1 MTRGSMWTMALAA
14 VFAVAGAQSASA
26 ENLLG
31 LTPLGPFQIG
41 PFQIGPFDTLVTLNS
56 DSPTVPTGLKLVR
69 GLAQGESLVG
79 IDIRPATGALFG
91 VGVSGN
97 NAQLYAI
104 DLTTGQA
111 TAVGPVFANLDN
123 PTGATFG
130 FDFNPTIDRVRL
142 VSSTN
147 QNIVFNP
154 DTGVVSTP
162 LATDLFYATGDAN
175 EGVDPNVSNIAYDN
189 NVGGAMTS
197 QQRGIDVETDS
208 LVTVANNA
216 GTLGTIGP
224 LGNQLFDAVSATGF
238 DVSGST
244 GVGYAI
250 ITRNFIA
257 APGLYTINLT
267 SGLATLKGFPLLGMF
282 PVNALTVQPPPAP
295 LGVRR

>member
-1 MTRGSMWTMALAA
+1 MKRGSLCVLASVICLA
-14 VFAVAGAQSASA
+14 SAQLASA
-26 ENLLG
+26 ETLLG

-41 PFQIGPFDTLVTLNS
+41 PFQIGPFDTIVSLNS
-56 DSPTVPTGLKLVR
+56 DSPTLPTGLKLVR
-69 GLAQGESLVG
+69 GLTEGESLVA
-79 IDIRPATGALFG
+79 IDIRPATGVLFG

-97 NAQLYAI
+97 NAQLYSI
-104 DLTTGQA
+104 DLATGQA
-111 TAVGPVFANLDN
+111 TAVGSVFANLDN
-123 PTGATFG
+123 PPGTTFG

-154 DTGVVSTP
+154 DTGAVSMP
-162 LATDLFYATGDAN
+162 LATDLFYATGDVN
-175 EGVDPNVSNIAYDN
+175 EGTDPDVSNIAYDN

-224 LGNQLFDAVSATGF
+224 LGNQLFDAVAATGF

-250 ITRNFIA
+250 ITRNLIT

-267 SGLATLKGFPLLGMF
+267 SGLATLRGFPLLGML
-282 PVNALTVQPPPAP
+282 PVNGLSVLPPPAP
-295 LGVRR
+295 LRASR